1 MDHLFRHRISYR
13 TLKKEWEKF
22 YNIPFPDVP
31 KDERLRDLF
40 ADLVLIDTETAGI
53 VSSYLINKRVDNKL
67 LTINDEFN
75 SKINSFI
82 PDDALQEKEL
92 SVLKNYKGILDRLL
106 YMIISIENN
115 K

>member
-1 MDHLFRHRISYR
+1 MDYLFHHRISYR

-53 VSSYLINKRVDNKL
+53 VSSYLINKRVDKKL
-67 LTINDEFN
+67 LTINNEFN
-75 SKINSFI
+75 SRINSFI

-92 SVLKNYKGILDRLL
+92 SVIKYRKDMLDRLL
-106 YMIISIENN
+106 NMIIYIENN